1 MSINRYAINFYKKV
15 SSNIKE
21 NNITGKELLTITNSN
36 QINLFIIKNIYDD
49 WLNNFNKNKISYF
62 NYDDIEIQNA
72 LNNFMNILS
81 NNILID
87 NKTIK
92 KLIIKAVEESF
103 ELAIEPSSFI
113 IKDIIK
119 NSKEINET
127 NLKSR
132 KKYYPHHNNVFNE
145 LIKYLD
151 NIENNFI
158 EESALK
164 KMIINQELTEKKIL
178 IKELS
183 GILEINQQLL
193 NKTNNNNYKKLEI
206 FNKEINEIN
215 EILREAK
222 SCNNF
227 NKGAEIILEN
237 LNEEYENKLEDPKVV
252 EVLNEIKKSY

>member
-1 MSINRYAINFYKKV
+1 MSINHYAINFYKKI
-15 SSNIKE
+15 SLNITG

-36 QINLFIIKNIYDD
+36 QINLFIIKKIYDD
-49 WLNNFNKNKISYF
+49 WLNNFNQNKISYF
-62 NYDDIEIQNA
+62 NYNDIKIQNA

-87 NKTIK
+87 NKSIK
-92 KLIIKAVEESF
+92 KLIIKAVEESL
-103 ELAIEPSSFI
+103 ELAVKPSSFI

-132 KKYYPHHNNVFNE
+132 KKYYPHHHNVFNE

-158 EESALK
+158 EESTLK
-164 KMIINQELTEKKIL
+164 KMIINQDLTEKKIL

-193 NKTNNNNYKKLEI
+193 NKIKNNNYKKFEI
-206 FNKEINEIN
+206 FNKELNEIN

-222 SCNNF
+222 SCNDF
-227 NKGAEIILEN
+227 NKGAEVILEN
-237 LNEEYENKLEDPKVV
+237 LNEEYENKLEDPKVID
-252 EVLNEIKKSY
+252 VLNEIKKSY